1 MISVLFVDDELVLL
15 DIGRL
20 FLERAGD
27 FVVTGSDSGQ
37 KAVTLLSKNTYDVII
52 ADFEMPGMNGIDLLK
67 IVRDKYGDIPFIL
80 FTGRGREDVARDAIN
95 IGADFYVQKG
105 GDPRIQFED
114 IAHKVEKVVERR
126 RALQAIKASE
136 QRFYDIIN
144 FLPDATFAIST
155 NGAIIAWNREI
166 ERSQTHTVNPHAHG
180 IAALA
185 VDLHVGDAG

>member
-144 FLPDATFAIST
+144 FLPDATFAI
-155 NGAIIAWNREI
+155 R
-166 ERSQTHTVNPHAHG
+166 
-180 IAALA
+180 
-185 VDLHVGDAG
+185 DA